1 MNNIIKTILLNDN
14 EKDLEYAA
22 GLIKQGDIVAF
33 PTETVYG
40 LGADASNE
48 SAVKKIFEAKGRP
61 SDNPLIVH
69 LHDFSEAYKYT
80 SYIPEIAFKTAE
92 KFCPGPVT
100 LVLPKNDKIPYA
112 TSGGLDTVGI
122 RIPLHSCARKLIQKS
137 GKPVAAPSANT
148 SGYPSP
154 TSAMH
159 VMRDMNGK
167 IPAVIDGGDS
177 LYGVESTVIS
187 FDDENTIRILRP
199 GFITRE
205 DLLSICTNVI
215 IDPAV
220 TEGIK
225 EGQKVMSPGMKYKHY
240 SPSANIA
247 LVEGDINKFAEFAK
261 NHNGDDI
268 YYLVFN
274 EDFKKLSLKNCIPYG
289 ADSIEQAHLI
299 FSKLRQLDEIN
310 AERVYVRVPEK
321 KGVGLAV
328 YNRLIRA
335 AAFEVIYL

>member
-1 MNNIIKTILLNDN
+1 MNTLLL
-14 EKDLEYAA
+14 KDDEYGLKYSAE
-22 GLIKQGDIVAF
+22 LIKNGEIVAF

-48 SAVKKIFEAKGRP
+48 SAVKKIFQAKGRP

-69 LHDFSEAYKYT
+69 LHDFSQAVKYT
-80 SYIPEIAFKTAE
+80 SYIPEIAFRVAE
-92 KFCPGPVT
+92 KFCPGAIT
-100 LVLPKNDKIPYA
+100 LVLPKNDKIPSV

-122 RIPLHSCARKLIQKS
+122 RIPLHPSARKLIELS
-137 GKPVAAPSANT
+137 GKPIAAPSANT

-154 TSAMH
+154 TSAIH

-167 IPAVIDGGDS
+167 IPAVLDGGES

-187 FDDENTIRILRP
+187 FENENTIRILRP
-199 GFITRE
+199 GFITCE
-205 DLLSICTNVI
+205 DLLSICPNVI

-220 TEGIK
+220 VEGIK
-225 EGQKVMSPGMKYKHY
+225 DNQKVLSPGMKYKHY

-247 LVEGDINKFAEFAK
+247 LVDGDMNKFAEFAE
-261 NHNGDDI
+261 NHQGNGI
-268 YYLVFN
+268 YYLIFD
-274 EDFKKLSLKNCIPYG
+274 EDINKIHVNNCIPYG

-299 FSKLRQLDEIN
+299 FSKLRELDDIN
-310 AERVYVRVPEK
+310 AKRVYVRVPEK
-321 KGVGLAV
+321 TGVGLAV

-335 AAFEVIYL
+335 AGFEVIRL

>member
-1 MNNIIKTILLNDN
+1 MNTLLL
-14 EKDLEYAA
+14 KDDEYGLKHSAE
-22 GLIKQGDIVAF
+22 LIKNGEIVAF

-48 SAVKKIFEAKGRP
+48 SAVKKIFQAKGRP

-69 LHDFSEAYKYT
+69 LHDFSQAVKYT
-80 SYIPEIAFKTAE
+80 SYIPEIAFRVAE
-92 KFCPGPVT
+92 KFCPGAIT
-100 LVLPKNDKIPYA
+100 LVLPKNDKIPSV

-122 RIPLHSCARKLIQKS
+122 RIPLHPSARKLIELS
-137 GKPVAAPSANT
+137 GKPIAAPSANT

-154 TSAMH
+154 TSAIH

-167 IPAVIDGGDS
+167 IPAVLDGGES

-187 FDDENTIRILRP
+187 FENENTIRILRP
-199 GFITRE
+199 GFITCE
-205 DLLSICTNVI
+205 DLLSICPNVI

-220 TEGIK
+220 IEGIK
-225 EGQKVMSPGMKYKHY
+225 DNQKVLSPGMKYKHY

-247 LVEGDINKFAEFAK
+247 LVDGDMNKFAEFAE
-261 NHNGDDI
+261 NHQGNGI
-268 YYLVFN
+268 YYLIFD
-274 EDFKKLSLKNCIPYG
+274 EDINKIHVNNCIPYG

-299 FSKLRQLDEIN
+299 FSKLRELDDIN
-310 AERVYVRVPEK
+310 AKRVYVRVPEK
-321 KGVGLAV
+321 TGVGLAV

-335 AAFEVIYL
+335 AGFEVIRL

>member
-1 MNNIIKTILLNDN
+1 MNTLLL
-14 EKDLEYAA
+14 KDDENGLKYSAE
-22 GLIKQGDIVAF
+22 LIKNGEIVAF

-40 LGADASNE
+40 LGADATNE
-48 SAVKKIFEAKGRP
+48 SAVRKIFQAKGRP

-69 LHDFSEAYKYT
+69 LHDFSESVKYT
-80 SYIPEIAFKTAE
+80 SYIPQIAFKVAE
-92 KFCPGPVT
+92 KFCPGPIT
-100 LVLPKNDKIPYA
+100 LVLPKNDKIPLV

-122 RIPLHSCARKLIQKS
+122 RIPLHPSARKLIELC
-137 GKPVAAPSANT
+137 GKPVSAPSANT

-167 IPAVIDGGDS
+167 IPAIVDGGES
-177 LYGVESTVIS
+177 LYGVESTVIC
-187 FDDENTIRILRP
+187 FENENSIRILRP

-205 DLLSICTNVI
+205 DLLSVCDNVI

-225 EGQKVMSPGMKYKHY
+225 DSSQKVMSPGMKYKHY
-240 SPSANIA
+240 SPSADIA
-247 LVEGDINKFAEFAK
+247 LVEGDIQKFTEFAE
-261 NHNGDDI
+261 NHRGEGI
-268 YYLVFN
+268 YYLIFD
-274 EDFKKLSLKNCIPYG
+274 EDIDSIKLENCIPYG

-299 FSKLRQLDEIN
+299 FAKLRELDEIN
-310 AERVYVRVPEK
+310 AKRVYVRVPEK
-321 KGVGLAV
+321 TGVGLAV

-335 AAFEVIYL
+335 SGFEVIRL